1 MFDVNVF
8 TQSTVSVED
17 GISIVSPYI
26 TTAQGIGDFNG
37 DGYRDFV
44 IHHGDVWG
52 QPTELG
58 TIYVINGSASFG
70 ESYNIEDA
78 ALQIDSSVSG
88 NEFAREILPEADLN
102 NDGCAD
108 LVFSSPLAEYPMSA
122 NYNNHGMVLG
132 VLGGT
137 LSGTYNAVDV
147 ADAVLIGGG
156 N

>member
-17 GISIVSPYI
+17 GISIVFRI

-88 NEFAREILPEADLN
+88 NEFAREILPKPISMPMDVLIWF
-102 NDGCAD
+102 
-108 LVFSSPLAEYPMSA
+108 FSSPLAEYPMSKQQQSWNGA
-122 NYNNHGMVLG
+122 RCFGRNTQWY
-132 VLGGT
+132 
-137 LSGTYNAVDV
+137 AQCR
-147 ADAVLIGGG
+147 
-156 N
+156 